1 MEHKSYYPKTGLTE
15 YAVLIGT
22 FVTLFNQFQLVP
34 EFHSMFAVTY
44 LILFPIVLKIYDKSK

>member
-22 FVTLFNQFQLVP
+22 FVTLFNQFQLIP
-34 EFHSMFAVTY
+34 EFHSMFAVT
-44 LILFPIVLKIYDKSK
+44 I